1 MSPEPRY
8 FTSWGGRRIKI
19 QGQGNVS
26 VPELGLSQQIT
37 NYNKSHTNLLCGVSY
52 QRWVIFTHNQFYLSQ
67 INDLII
73 FQIYMCTAKTYNK
86 LSKDTVMCLKLQ
98 SHSPDTPS
106 CR

>member
-26 VPELGLSQQIT
+26 VPEIGLSQRIT

-52 QRWVIFTHNQFYLSQ
+52 QRWVVFTHNQFYFSQ

-73 FQIYMCTAKTYNK
+73 FQIYVYTKK
-86 LSKDTVMCLKLQ
+86 
-98 SHSPDTPS
+98 
-106 CR
+106 RI